1 MKIPSIVSRNSR
13 AAIICCGLLTV
24 TPAALAARAQCSDPN
39 TPPGYLLQVVH
50 DIAATGDLTDR
61 KSLETILETKFDAHP
76 VTDGPQA
83 GHRVDY
89 ASTTLFGHPAA
100 VDYTSLDD
108 PNMQTRSF
116 MIAALRIR
124 PDPSQMALATE
135 TVAACL
141 ADLGAAA
148 PVNRPMKDAVGS
160 YWTERVSR
168 TVPGGGSL
176 RLVWKDPDGTGHVNE
191 IGITLEP

>member
-1 MKIPSIVSRNSR
+1 MKMPSLVWIRGPVAIV
-13 AAIICCGLLTV
+13 CFGLLAV
-24 TPAALAARAQCSDPN
+24 TPTASAATAQCSDPN
-39 TPPGYLLQVVH
+39 TPAGYLLQVVH
-50 DIAATGDLTDR
+50 EIAANGDLTDR

-89 ASTTLFGHPAA
+89 SSTTLFGHPAA
-100 VDYTSLDD
+100 VDYTAIDD
-108 PNMQTRSF
+108 PGMQKRSF

-124 PDPSQMALATE
+124 PDPSQMMLATGAV
-135 TVAACL
+135 TACL
-141 ADLGAAA
+141 ADLGAA
-148 PVNRPMKDAVGS
+148 PPINRPMKDAVGS

-176 RLVWKDPDGTGHVNE
+176 RLAWKDPDGTAHVNE

>member
-1 MKIPSIVSRNSR
+1 MRTPSFVQVHCW
-13 AAIICCGLLTV
+13 AAIGCLLAV
-24 TPAALAARAQCSDPN
+24 TPAASAATAHCGASD
-39 TPPGYLLQVVH
+39 TPAGYLLQVVH

-89 ASTTLFGHPAA
+89 SSTTLFGHPAA

-108 PNMQTRSF
+108 PGMQKKSL

-124 PDPSQMALATE
+124 PDPSQIMLTPGA
-135 TVAACL
+135 VAACL
-141 ADLGAAA
+141 ADLGAAL
-148 PVNRPMKDAVGS
+148 PINRPMKDAVGS
-160 YWTERVSR
+160 YWTERVSSI
-168 TVPGGGSL
+168 VSGGSL
-176 RLVWKDPDGTGHVNE
+176 RLIWKDSDGTGRVDE
-191 IGITLEP
+191 IDIVLEP